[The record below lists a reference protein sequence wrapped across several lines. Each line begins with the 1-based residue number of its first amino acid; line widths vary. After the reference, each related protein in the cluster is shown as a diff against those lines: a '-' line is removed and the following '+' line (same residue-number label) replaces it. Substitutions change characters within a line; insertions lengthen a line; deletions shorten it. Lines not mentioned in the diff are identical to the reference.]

1 MRIVVGLMLLRVGCC
16 AAPNRAADAIGIWN
30 VSPMRSMNPY
40 PHSLTG
46 RFQKHV
52 RGEVFALD
60 RTDAKGWTRTFST
73 ILYIDGKARD
83 YWDGTC
89 SGTQSS
95 RRVDRQTIEILQ
107 RCATGES
114 TRFVRRAAFAWVVR
128 SASGRS
134 RVVDSRHQR
143 AGSRQSRVAAT
154 PHARRHRGI
163 LKLEP

>member
-1 MRIVVGLMLLRVGCC
+1 PYARPMRIALRLMLLRVGCC

-60 RTDAKGWTRTFST
+60 RTNAKGWTRTSST
-73 ILYIDGKARD
+73 ILYFDGKARN
-83 YWDGTC
+83 YRDGTC

-95 RRVDRQTIEILQ
+95 RRVDGETVEILQ
-107 RCATGES
+107 RCATGKL
-114 TRFVRRAAFAWVVR
+114 TRFVRRA
-128 SASGRS
+128 SGRS
-134 RVVDSRHQR
+134 GVVDSRHQR
-143 AGSRQSRVAAT
+143 AASRQSRVAAT
-154 PHARRHRGI
+154 PHS
-163 LKLEP
+163 